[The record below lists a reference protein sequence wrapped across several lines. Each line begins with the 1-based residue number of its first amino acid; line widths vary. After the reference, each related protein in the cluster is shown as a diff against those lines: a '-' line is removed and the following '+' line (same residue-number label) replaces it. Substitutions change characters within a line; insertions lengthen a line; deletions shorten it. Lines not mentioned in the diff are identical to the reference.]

1 MSRATRESPSSLFLG
16 RSLGR
21 GSGSLFLG
29 RGLGR
34 GFAFAALLAASIA
47 SAIDVT
53 PIKVTPRVYYVQGKP
68 GLASA
73 ANEGFNSNAGFVLT
87 DEGVVVVDAL
97 GTIALGEALVKAIR
111 KVTDKP
117 IRRVVVTHYHADH
130 FYGLEPLRKAGADV
144 WAHVAGREYLVSGE
158 GARRLEQRSRDLF
171 PWVEP
176 GMRLVPA
183 DHWLERDES
192 FTLGGVRFEVHHL
205 GPAHSPEDVIVVVPS
220 EGVIFSGDIL
230 FAGRIPFV
238 GEADSRQW
246 LEKIDRLLAMKPVL
260 MVTGHGQV
268 SRDPAKD
275 LILTREYLAY
285 LRATMGKAVED
296 FVPFEEAYA
305 KTDWGRFA
313 KVPAFDAANR
323 INAYGTYLLMERESL
338 RK

>member
-1 MSRATRESPSSLFLG
+1 MCRSWLASKAILELRRAPLL
-16 RSLGR
+16 
-21 GSGSLFLG
+21 
-29 RGLGR
+29 
-34 GFAFAALLAASIA
+34 AALLLFAAHA
-47 SAIDVT
+47 TAIDIT
-53 PIKVTPRVYYVQGKP
+53 PVKVTSRVYYVQGKP
-68 GLASA
+68 GIASA
-73 ANEGFNSNAGFVLT
+73 ENQGFNSNAGFVIT
-87 DEGVVVVDAL
+87 DAGVVVIDAL
-97 GTIALGEALVKAIR
+97 GTVPLGDALLKAIR

-117 IRRVVVTHYHADH
+117 VRRVIVTHYHADH
-130 FYGLEPLRKAGADV
+130 FYGLKPLKDAGADI
-144 WAHVAGREYLVSGE
+144 WAHRLGLEYLDSGE
-158 GARRLEQRSRDLF
+158 GTRRLEQRARDLF

-176 GMRLVPA
+176 GMALIRA
-183 DHWLERDES
+183 DRWLDRDES
-192 FTLGGVRFEVHHL
+192 FTLGGVAFDVHHL
-205 GPAHSPEDVIVVVPS
+205 GPAHSPEDLIVVVAS

>member
-1 MSRATRESPSSLFLG
+1 MSRAIRASL
-16 RSLGR
+16 
-21 GSGSLFLG
+21 SGALAAL
-29 RGLGR
+29 
-34 GFAFAALLAASIA
+34 ALLARPCAA
-47 SAIDVT
+47 VELD

-73 ANEGFNSNAGFVLT
+73 ANEGFNSNAGFVVT
-87 DEGVVVVDAL
+87 EEGVVVVDAL
-97 GTIALGEALVKAIR
+97 GTVALGEALLKAIR

-130 FYGLEPLRKAGADV
+130 FYGLEPLKQAGADI
-144 WAHVAGREYLVSGE
+144 WAHAGGREYLTSGE

-176 GMRLVPA
+176 GMKLVAA
-183 DHWLERDES
+183 DHWLERDEA
-192 FTLGGVRFEVHHL
+192 FVLGGVRFEVHHL

-246 LEKIDRLLAMKPVL
+246 LERIERLLAMKPVL

-275 LILTREYLAY
+275 LTLTREYLAY
-285 LRATMGKAVED
+285 LRAAMGKAVED

-305 KTDWGRFA
+305 KTDWERVA
-313 KVPAFDAANR
+313 KVPAFAAANR
-323 INAYGTYLLMERESL
+323 INAYVTYLLMERESL